1 MAKDLLWRDLE
12 AAYGVSRETPESWK
26 KWPLSK
32 TGLNTKIAQDPG
44 AWYVRACPGV
54 KEAFAR
60 IWGSSDLIVS
70 MDALLIWRP
79 WWREAG
85 EKIRGEPGPS
95 PLVSPQNTLT

>member
-1 MAKDLLWRDLE
+1 MAKDLLWTDLE
-12 AAYGVSRETPESWK
+12 AAYGVSREGPESWK

-54 KEAFAR
+54 KDAFAR

-85 EKIRGEPGPS
+85 GDPGRSAEPGPR
-95 PLVSPQNTLT
+95 L